1 MSASEQ
7 DERAEDLRKILE
19 TTADK
24 PQNNETQ
31 KEQEP
36 GDRIPQVGELDVD
49 ISDDELIKYLEP
61 AFATD
66 LMDKEENG
74 YHKKRIQ
81 DLEMYHGVTDPYFDN
96 VPWPNSSNFHVPM
109 TQVFVDEGHSRIDDL
124 EWRDRKKI
132 VSVQGVGREDRWKA
146 RDLEMFF
153 NWQGLN
159 DVVDFERADSAA
171 NFWAL
176 VQGTSDLKII
186 RRNRPDFGLEVHNI
200 RSAEYMVVPVNRK
213 SREAKDCERVSQIVP
228 LGAEDLRARVA
239 TGQYRNLDAVAKS
252 YLPGTLRQEEYDEI
266 RGVVSGL
273 SLSEK
278 QRRDTWF
285 IVESYLSYYPLGS
298 IRLRE
303 LIVTWSPGA
312 RKIHRKIPNEDE
324 IRPYVEKYYYENHG
338 MAFHF
343 SLPEKF
349 RAIQMKA
356 NYTDKQKTDAKD
368 KANAPAGF
376 YDGDSGFDPTMHV
389 RMPTAMHRIKNL
401 GRIEWEP
408 VNIAAIMHGDQELKE
423 LWTLYEKAAGFTYLT
438 PDSRTLGQEV
448 LKTQRAN
455 TRFGSFYR
463 LVNYHWKRTWDKIYE
478 YDHKYMEPETV
489 RRVLGPSRPNDIGK
503 LFPKDKTGRFDFSIA
518 NKSIEQQEAENQNRS
533 AFYSGVL
540 ADPVFGGEE
549 GNRYRL
555 WLSKADAMGVF
566 DFESVVKRPA
576 QASYMTPDE
585 VIDRLM
591 DGEQLEPQPGQKMED
606 YVIAMRVYI
615 RTVGF
620 AEVSRKI
627 KFSFGRYLVLSEQM
641 MATARLAFNDVNAMR
656 GLQNLLP
663 PSPQVGQGQ
672 NGKQPAA
679 VEA

>member
-1 MSASEQ
+1 MSEA
-7 DERAEDLRKILE
+7 DDRAEDLRKILE

-24 PQNNETQ
+24 PPNDIE
-31 KEQEP
+31 KPQEP
-36 GDRIPQVGELDVD
+36 ADRIPSVGEFDVD
-49 ISDDELIKYLEP
+49 IPDDELIKYLEP
-61 AFATD
+61 AFHAD

-96 VPWPNSSNFHVPM
+96 IPWPNSSNFHVPM

-132 VSVQGVGREDRWKA
+132 VSVGGIGREDRWKA
-146 RDLEMFF
+146 RDIEAFF

-159 DVVDFERADSAA
+159 DMVDFERADSAA

-176 VQGTSDLKII
+176 VQGTADLKII
-186 RRNRPDFGLEVHNI
+186 RRNRPDFGLEVHCI

-213 SREAKDCERVSQIVP
+213 SREANDCERVSQIIP

-239 TGQYRNLDAVAKS
+239 IGQYRNLDAVAKS
-252 YLPGTLRQEEYDEI
+252 YLPGTLRKEEYDEI
-266 RGVVSGL
+266 RGVISGL
-273 SLSEK
+273 ALQEK
-278 QRRDTWF
+278 ERRDTWYV
-285 IVESYLSYYPLGS
+285 VETYVTYYPLGS
-298 IRLRE
+298 IRPVE
-303 LIVTWSPGA
+303 LIVTWSPGS
-312 RKIHRKIPNEDE
+312 RKIHRKILNEDD

-349 RAIQMKA
+349 RSIQMKA

-368 KANAPAGF
+368 KASSPAGF
-376 YDGDSGFDPTMHV
+376 YDGESGFDPRMHV

-408 VNIAAIMHGDQELKE
+408 VNIAAIMHGDQELKD
-423 LWTLYEKAAGFTYLT
+423 LWALYEKAAGFTYLT
-438 PDSRTLGQEV
+438 PDSKTLGQEV

-463 LVNYHWKRTWDKIYE
+463 LVNYHWKRTWDKIYD
-478 YDHKYMEPETV
+478 YDHKYLKPEIV
-489 RRVLGPSRPNDIGK
+489 RRVLGPSRSNDIGK
-503 LFPKDKTGRFDFSIA
+503 LFPKDKAGRFDISIA
-518 NKSIEQQEAENQNRS
+518 NKSIDQQDADNQNRS

-549 GNRYRL
+549 GNRYRA
-555 WLSKADAMGVF
+555 WVSKAEAMGVS

-576 QASYMTPDE
+576 QANYMTPDE

-591 DGEQLEPQPGQKMED
+591 DGEQLQPEPGQKMEE
-606 YVIAMRVYI
+606 YVIAMRVYM

-620 AEVSRKI
+620 AEISREVR
-627 KFSFGRYLVLSEQM
+627 FNFGRYLVIAEEM
-641 MATARLAFNDVNAMR
+641 MKVARLAFNDVNAMR

-663 PSPQVGQGQ
+663 SAPQAVPGQ
-672 NGKQPAA
+672 NGKQPALA
-679 VEA
+679 EAAR